1 MTEIDWLS
9 ELTRAALP
17 QAVLAI
23 LSVERQHGYAMIE
36 LLRNHGFDRIKGGT
50 LYPLLRRFEEQG
62 LVDHVWEHEAT
73 GPGRKV
79 FALTARGLEEIDRS
93 IAIWSTMNDTLAAL
107 RRNDRTHDDV

>member
-36 LLRNHGFDRIKGGT
+36 ILRNHGFDRIKGGT

-62 LVDHVWEHEAT
+62 LVDHVWEHEAA

-79 FALTARGLEEIDRS
+79 FALTARGKKEIDRS
-93 IAIWSTMNDTLAAL
+93 IATWNSMNDTLATL

>member
-17 QAVLAI
+17 QAVLAL

-36 LLRNHGFDRIKGGT
+36 SLRDHGFDRIKGGT

-62 LVDHVWEHEAT
+62 LVDHVWEHDAA

-79 FALTARGLEEIDRS
+79 FALTAVGSKEFERS
-93 IAIWSTMNDTLAAL
+93 IAAWNRMNDTLSIL
-107 RRNDRTHDDV
+107 RTIRRDAR

>member
-1 MTEIDWLS
+1 MSKIDWLS

-36 LLRNHGFDRIKGGT
+36 ILREHGFDRIKGGT

-62 LVDHVWEHEAT
+62 LVDYVWEHEAA

-79 FALTARGLEEIDRS
+79 FALTARGTEELDRS
-93 IAIWSTMNDTLAAL
+93 VETWNSMSDTLVTL
-107 RRNDRTHDDV
+107 RRNDRTHDEI